1 MKISGEFMSSIW
13 SAQMM
18 GRVPGEIAL
27 WRFEVWRAFRQAG
40 TEDCRQCKAGEFVGG
55 IFLH

>member
-1 MKISGEFMSSIW
+1 MSSIW

-18 GRVPGEIAL
+18 GRVPDEIAL